1 MAKGTFSS
9 LSSRIRS
16 YGGKSIFL
24 SAVMAIG
31 ILIIGGG
38 CAGKSRFDESKYEKI
53 YEGQSIEQ
61 LQEMIRNNPDNL
73 EAITQL
79 AREYM
84 DLGWSD
90 ETQKDHY
97 WKLGFDNFMKAAQKG
112 HVVAQ
117 YDVGVNYVTGWGVE
131 KDEKKAYEWWTR
143 SAQEGYPS
151 AEAAIGKCYFNG
163 WGVEKNDEEA
173 CRWWKKAAEANDLDG
188 MIALAYSYFN
198 GTGVTKDDKKGL
210 YWAQKAAD
218 KGDDSALQYYKYVVI
233 GEDD

>member
-1 MAKGTFSS
+1 M
-9 LSSRIRS
+9 RS
-16 YGGKSIFL
+16 HGGISIFL
-24 SAVMAIG
+24 SAVIAIG
-31 ILIIGGG
+31 LLIIAGG
-38 CAGKSRFDESKYEKI
+38 CMGKSRFDESKYEKI

-61 LQEMIRNNPDNL
+61 LQEIIKKNPDNL

-84 DLGWSD
+84 DLGWND
-90 ETQKDHY
+90 ETKKDYY
-97 WKLGFDNFMKAAQKG
+97 WELGFDNFMKAALKG

-117 YDVGVNYVTGWGVE
+117 YDVGVNYVNGWGVE
-131 KDEKKAYEWWTR
+131 KDEKKAYEWWTK

-198 GTGVTKDDKKGL
+198 GSGVTKDDKKGL

-233 GEDD
+233 GEDN